1 MKSNQISVK
10 PQPQQS
16 LWRELTDEESEK
28 LRGGVIGFG
37 FLNRNNFGLS
47 NLFSF
52 ITQVSALVRDT
63 QGQTIIMQSSRT
75 STTRILQK
83 TETTTV
89 QTISVTT
96 QSILS

>member
-1 MKSNQISVK
+1 MKSNQTSVK

-37 FLNRNNFGLS
+37 FLNRSNFGLS

-75 STTRILQK
+75 STTVVQR
-83 TETTTV
+83 TETRTV
-89 QTISVTT
+89 QTMSVTT
-96 QSILS
+96 QSIAS